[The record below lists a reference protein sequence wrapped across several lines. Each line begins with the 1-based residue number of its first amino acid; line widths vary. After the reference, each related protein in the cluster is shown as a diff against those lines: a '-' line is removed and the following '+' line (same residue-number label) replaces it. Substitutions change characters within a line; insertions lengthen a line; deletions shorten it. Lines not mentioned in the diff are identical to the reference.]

1 MKFVLSNHS
10 KSGDFRQKSKVSKE
24 QGDSIQNQDSPGQF
38 RRSGHF
44 TDTSKRLLNAGK
56 PANLLH

>member
-44 TDTSKRLLNAGK
+44 KHTLQK
-56 PANLLH
+56 PVTKTLQLPE